1 MKIFKKIA
9 MSILLLS
16 SICVFFIFTNLTI
29 KNNVMIE
36 EIPCYIKE
44 IEDVKITHNPRNVD
58 TMELSVVISY
68 ERERE
73 YVEEEIILS
82 PRTEKDKEFVFG
94 LEKGDTITLNNTV
107 YGLSMYTHNLE
118 LILVIIFSF
127 VFAGTF
133 GFLLWFDKDN

>member
-1 MKIFKKIA
+1 MKVFKKIA

-29 KNNVMIE
+29 KNNAMLE

-58 TMELSVVISY
+58 TMELSIVVSY

-82 PRTEKDKEFVFG
+82 PRTEKDKEFVFN

-118 LILVIIFSF
+118 LVLAIIFSF